1 MTTGSVPFVNRDPI
15 TAAGPTRGTWHRV
28 LLMLGLA
35 TAFLIAWGMP
45 RVNEDLF
52 VSLRCGGEALSR
64 GLTAPDASSFTRE
77 GEIFVNR
84 GWLSHV
90 LLFWSHSLLEEMG
103 PLLAKGL
110 LLFGCLALL
119 WFRCRSLGITPDVS
133 LLSLTL
139 GVLGL
144 APFLG
149 IRAENFGMFC
159 FVLMATTVNGP
170 RSWGRWRQVGAL
182 SVMILW
188 ANSHGTFVLGLGIV
202 GLRIL
207 LELAKKMEVLS
218 LSGTAVRDNESV
230 TRSGALAAEKPDVLG
245 WTITLGLALCLVAV
259 ASPFG
264 LENAKIPFD
273 KLIGYQ
279 EEYPWN
285 DYRPLLDWEC
295 VFQDRLFKP
304 FSVLPFL
311 AFLGGLGV
319 LGSWFVA
326 SRGLRVAVASL
337 TKFQVRIDPF
347 LEIAIAGMMIPLVFL
362 WQRLILF
369 AALSLIP
376 PLAMLLTETI
386 EELWNRHPGLS
397 RWRGQ
402 SFFAGMLA
410 FLWVLVLAVA
420 LYSSVVRLYL
430 PGNPTS
436 PSRQERPLVSRMV
449 TSHLV
454 AGEAVEFLTRNGI
467 HGRVFSTFQSADYLL
482 LRVPGIKVF
491 FDLRAHVAYSSKI
504 FREYFA
510 VMHADARTLSHALRI
525 LEQNRVDLVVL
536 DTMLDR
542 RGFVLATELM
552 TSKKWACIYKD
563 DWIFI
568 LVPSGSAR
576 FGPAVRNI
584 DLGSLWYPSHASR
597 VVSESVLSFFQKG
610 VIPDDLLSKLKSIV
624 RERPDPDLYTLIVS
638 AMNGT
643 APCLNLEC
651 KAFAQDSVANL
662 MRADTGVAGSVPF
675 VLESLSALL
684 SILERSEM
692 LCGSPAQASEY
703 ARLRQETI
711 AKSNALLAKFSIF

>member
-1 MTTGSVPFVNRDPI
+1 
-15 TAAGPTRGTWHRV
+15 
-28 LLMLGLA
+28 MLGLA

-52 VSLRCGGEALSR
+52 VSLRCGGEALSH
-64 GLTAPDASSFTRE
+64 GLTAPDVSSFTRE
-77 GEIFVNR
+77 GQTFVNR

-149 IRAENFGMFC
+149 IRAENFGMFY

-207 LELAKKMEVLS
+207 LELVKKTEVLS
-218 LSGTAVRDNESV
+218 SSRTAVRANESLPQPAV
-230 TRSGALAAEKPDVLG
+230 SCAEKPDVLG
-245 WTITLGLALCLVAV
+245 WTITLGLALCLMAV

-279 EEYPWN
+279 EDYPWN
-285 DYRPLLDWEC
+285 DYRPLLDWES

-319 LGSWFVA
+319 LGLWLVA
-326 SRGLRVAVASL
+326 SRGLRVAVGSL
-337 TKFQVRIDPF
+337 KKFQDRIDPF
-347 LEIAIAGMMIPLVFL
+347 LEIAIAAMMIPLVFL

-376 PLAMLLTETI
+376 PLAVLLSVTI
-386 EELWNRHPGLS
+386 EELKNRYPDLA
-397 RWRGQ
+397 RGRAQ
-402 SFFAGMLA
+402 SFFAGVMA
-410 FLWVLVLAVA
+410 SAWVLVLAVV

-436 PSRQERPLVSRMV
+436 PSRQDRPLVSRMV

-454 AGEAVEFLTRNGI
+454 AEEAAEFLKRNAI
-467 HGRVFSTFQSADYLL
+467 QGRVFPTFQLADYLL

-491 FDLRAHVAYSSKI
+491 FDLRAHVAYPSEI

-510 VMHADARTLSHALRI
+510 VMHADSRTLAHALRI
-525 LEQNRVDLVVL
+525 LKQYRVDLVVL

-542 RGFVLATELM
+542 RAFVLATELM

-568 LVPSGSAR
+568 LVPSDSAR
-576 FGPAVRNI
+576 FEPAIRNI
-584 DLGSLWYPSHASR
+584 DLGSLWYPSQASR
-597 VVSESVLSFFQKG
+597 IVSESVLSFFQQG

-638 AMNGT
+638 AMNGS
-643 APCLNLEC
+643 APCLNREC
-651 KAFAQDSVANL
+651 KTFAQDSVANL

-692 LCGSPAQASEY
+692 LCGSPAQASQY